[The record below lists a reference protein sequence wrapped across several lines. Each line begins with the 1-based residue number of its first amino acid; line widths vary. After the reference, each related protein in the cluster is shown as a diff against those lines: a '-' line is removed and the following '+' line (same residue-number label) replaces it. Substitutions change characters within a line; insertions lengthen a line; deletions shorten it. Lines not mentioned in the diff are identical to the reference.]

1 MQGPYVTMGS
11 EIQWPIVASNDTLC
25 SRQDWTRSTSL
36 PWNSSICSMRNTSL
50 YVSFLVSNTPL
61 FQWGINRRHTPAFI
75 RRTIVPMK
83 SFLLGSVWSRLPHG
97 SSILSS
103 LQQGKRQDLI
113 SKAECKAKKH
123 QKDVLLSCWLCRHM
137 STHVDTCPHMSTHV
151 HTCPQQIAECRQDL
165 SPRSSI
171 GKLTRSHLQKAVASA
186 VTRSQLRLIV
196 QLPCLACLACGPCSP
211 LVTPQ
216 MAPHSSPNLSA
227 LCKRSFCDSFPLRF
241 PLRLVKIASCAQ
253 LFSAKAERTDFAFK
267 LCAKR
272 RSKFCKQQNK
282 WHQIACLSGSFHYS
296 TCTLS
301 IWAGDSTSKTA

>member
-1 MQGPYVTMGS
+1 MTPYAQGRTEHVRLLSLEIQAYAAWGTRLYMSLFWS
-11 EIQWPIVASNDTLC
+11 EIPHFFNEG
-25 SRQDWTRSTSL
+25 STVV
-36 PWNSSICSMRNTSL
+36 T
-50 YVSFLVSNTPL
+50 
-61 FQWGINRRHTPAFI
+61 Q
-75 RRTIVPMK
+75 
-83 SFLLGSVWSRLPHG
+83 
-97 SSILSS
+97 LSS
-103 LQQGKRQDLI
+103 EGRSYQWKVSSLVLFDPDFLMVPPSSVHCNKGKGEI
-113 SKAECKAKKH
+113 WSAKQSAKP
-123 QKDVLLSCWLCRHM
+123 KSIKKMFCC
-137 STHVDTCPHMSTHV
+137 HVDTYPHMSTHV

-186 VTRSQLRLIV
+186 VTRWASQLRLIV

-211 LVTPQ
+211 LVTTQ

-241 PLRLVKIASCAQ
+241 PLRLVKIASCTQ
-253 LFSAKAERTDFAFK
+253 LFSAKAQRTDFAFK

>member
-1 MQGPYVTMGS
+1 
-11 EIQWPIVASNDTLC
+11 
-25 SRQDWTRSTSL
+25 
-36 PWNSSICSMRNTSL
+36 
-50 YVSFLVSNTPL
+50 
-61 FQWGINRRHTPAFI
+61 
-75 RRTIVPMK
+75 
-83 SFLLGSVWSRLPHG
+83 
-97 SSILSS
+97 
-103 LQQGKRQDLI
+103 
-113 SKAECKAKKH
+113 
-123 QKDVLLSCWLCRHM
+123 M